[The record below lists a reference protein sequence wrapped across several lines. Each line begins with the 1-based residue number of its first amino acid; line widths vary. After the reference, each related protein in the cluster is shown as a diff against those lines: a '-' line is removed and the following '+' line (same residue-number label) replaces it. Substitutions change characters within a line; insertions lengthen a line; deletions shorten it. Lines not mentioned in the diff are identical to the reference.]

1 MEYKREQS
9 LENLKTPDKKI
20 FGIYDVCTEYQKN
33 PLGLDCIKPRFSW
46 KLKAAAGI
54 RGIRQTAYHILVGTE
69 PGFNDMWDSGKQ
81 DLECS
86 TGVSYAGK
94 AFSPCTRYYVTV
106 DVWALGCASGT
117 GAESR
122 CICEDRAES
131 WFETGFL
138 NPAIDAWGG
147 AEWIGAPEKYVSAK
161 TMGVFVL
168 SCNIRIHEGGGRA
181 GIVFGANDERL
192 MDVRKNQYGIAGE
205 NYISY
210 VLDVS
215 SIPAS
220 LEIYRVG
227 YAPEDTAEKP
237 FASIPIVAFG
247 KEESQTVI
255 TEENRYDT
263 HQLKIEVI
271 GDCAFA
277 YVDDI
282 LVDAVEKQFYIY
294 KSVEARQI
302 NPLGEKD
309 TTTFPRLCEI
319 GYYVGAGSKVD
330 FDTISVCN
338 FRAPGREVARMDIG
352 RTIAGFDSQ
361 GNPTEI
367 RKVCDPSRHSLPML
381 RRDFKVEEGKTV
393 SAARLYI
400 TSRGI
405 YDCRINGR
413 AVTTNWLN
421 PGASQYDRH
430 IQYQTYDVTELLKY
444 GVNGIGITLASG
456 WWCDAQTYVLR
467 NYNYYGDKESVLARL
482 EITYQD
488 GVRDAFV
495 TNPTDWDY
503 YGEGPYRY
511 AGLFQGE
518 HLDGRACFVYEDFSK
533 PGFHTEGMK
542 KPIVVDTDII
552 EESYTNP
559 ATTVFSPW
567 PKVDHS
573 NTKIVGGI
581 QAPVAEVERLTAKTM
596 TEPRKGLF
604 IYDLGQEIA
613 GVPCIRFHGKAGEE
627 AVIRYGE
634 MFYPNLPEYGN
645 LAGTLLTENYRDAE
659 SIDRYMLRGDA
670 DGETYC
676 PRFTFHGFRYIEISG
691 IQNPPASDEVQGIQL
706 SSVHA
711 VTGKLETS
719 DSLINRFIE
728 NVKWS
733 MLCNFISIPTDC
745 PQRNERMGWAG
756 DTHVFCRTATYQSDT
771 RLFYYRYLENL
782 KDLQKE
788 NGQFPNIAPVGG
800 GFGGIT
806 YESAMIFIVWEL
818 YQQYGDIWVIREYYD
833 SMKKWM
839 EFIRGKGMPGEVFVG
854 PLGDWLAPDDT
865 DLCLIWNAFY
875 GRDAEL
881 MKNMAGIIGKE
892 KEAADYAKLEKEI
905 REYWNSK
912 FVDSETG
919 MTRNSKGDVNDTQ
932 CAYALPLA
940 FDMFA
945 EENKEKAYGHL
956 MRKVE
961 ESGYTV
967 RTGFFGTGVLN
978 PMLTNAGRVDMAYR
992 LIGQRDYPSWLYPVT
1007 QGATTI
1013 WERWNSFTVENGFG
1027 GNNAMNSFNHYSLG
1041 SVLSWF
1047 YEVVLGIQRDETAP
1061 GYRRFTLVPAICRDK
1076 MEGALEFAKG
1086 GFETA
1091 YGRIES
1097 SWEKTGEGYHYM
1109 CRIPENTTA
1118 RLALPGKEVKELG
1131 SGEYHFM
1138 VDFA

>member
-1 MEYKREQS
+1 MELFWIS
-9 LENLKTPDKKI
+9 DL
-20 FGIYDVCTEYQKN
+20 CTEYRKN
-33 PLGLDCIKPRFSW
+33 PLGLDCRNPRFSW
-46 KLKAAAGI
+46 KLKASSGS
-54 RGIRQTAYHILVGTE
+54 RDIRQTAYHIIVGTR
-69 PGFNDMWDSGKQ
+69 PGLDDMWNSGRQ
-81 DLECS
+81 ESECS
-86 TGVSYAGK
+86 TGVSYAGR
-94 AFSPCTRYYVTV
+94 AFEPCTRYHIAVA
-106 DVWALGCASGT
+106 VWASGCVPGT
-117 GAESR
+117 DTETVAGAGRMLEA
-122 CICEDRAES
+122 RAEG

-138 NPAIDAWGG
+138 NPAIEAWGG
-147 AEWIGAPEKYVSAK
+147 ARWIGAPEKYVCAK
-161 TMGVFVL
+161 TMGVFVI
-168 SCNIRIHEGGGRA
+168 SGNIRIHEGGGRA

-192 MDVRKNQYGIAGE
+192 MDSRKNQYEIAGE

-227 YAPEDTAEKP
+227 YAPGDTPKKP
-237 FASIPIVAFG
+237 FVSVPVVAFG
-247 KEESQTVI
+247 EEGRKPVI
-255 TEENRYDT
+255 TEENRYDA
-263 HQLKIEVI
+263 HRLKIEVT
-271 GDCAFA
+271 GDCAYA
-277 YVDDI
+277 YVDDC
-282 LVDAVEKQFYIY
+282 LVDAVEKRFYIY
-294 KSVEARQI
+294 KSIEPRQM

-319 GYYVGAGSKVD
+319 GYYVGAGSAAD

-338 FRAPGREVARMDIG
+338 FRAPGREVARMDVRG
-352 RTIAGFDSQ
+352 TVMGFDAQ
-361 GNPTEI
+361 GNPAEI
-367 RKVCDPSRHSLPML
+367 REVSDPSRHSIPML
-381 RRDFKVEEGKTV
+381 RRDFQVAENKGV
-393 SAARLYI
+393 SGARLYI
-400 TSRGI
+400 TARGI

-413 AVTTNWLN
+413 AVTTDWLS

-430 IQYQTYDVTELLKY
+430 IHYQTYDVTELLEH
-444 GVNGIGITLASG
+444 GENGIGITLASG

-482 EITYQD
+482 EISYQD
-488 GVRDAFV
+488 GTKDAYV
-495 TNPTDWDY
+495 TNPGDWDY

-518 HLDGRACFVYEDFSK
+518 HLDGRACRIYEEFSK
-533 PGFHTEGMK
+533 PGFYMDGMK
-542 KPIVVDTDII
+542 KPVVVDTDII
-552 EESYTNP
+552 EEYYVNP
-559 ATTVFSPW
+559 AAAGYMSPW

-573 NTKIVGGI
+573 NTRIVSGVP
-581 QAPVAEVERLTAKTM
+581 APVAEVERLTAKSV
-596 TEPRKGLF
+596 TEPRKGLY
-604 IYDLGQEIA
+604 IYDLEQEIA

-634 MFYPNLPEYGN
+634 MLYPNLPEYGN

-659 SIDRYMLRGDA
+659 SIDRYVLRGDA
-670 DGETYC
+670 EGETYC

-691 IQNPPASDEVQGIQL
+691 VQTPPAPDEVQGIQL

-719 DSLINRFIE
+719 HRLINRLTE

-782 KDLQKE
+782 RDLQKE
-788 NGQFPNIAPVGG
+788 DGQFPNIAPVGG

-818 YQQYGDIWVIREYYD
+818 YQQYGDTWVIREYYD

-839 EFIRGKGMPGEVFVG
+839 EYIRRKGMPGEVFVG
-854 PLGDWLAPDDT
+854 PLGDWLAPDET

-881 MKNMAGIIGKE
+881 MKNMARIIGKE
-892 KEAADYAKLEKEI
+892 EDASGYGQLEEEI
-905 REYWNSK
+905 RKYWNEK
-912 FVDSETG
+912 FVDPDTG
-919 MTRNSKGDVNDTQ
+919 KTRDSRGEVNDTQ
-932 CAYALPLA
+932 CAYVLPLA

-945 EENKEKAYGHL
+945 QEKKEKAYEHL
-956 MRKVE
+956 VRKVE
-961 ESGYTV
+961 ESGCTV

-978 PMLTNAGRVDMAYR
+978 PMLTKAGRVDLAYR
-992 LIGQRDYPSWLYPVT
+992 LLGQTAYPSWLYPVT

-1013 WERWNSFTVENGFG
+1013 WERWNSFTKENGFG

-1041 SVLSWF
+1041 SVLSWI
-1047 YEVVLGIQRDETAP
+1047 YEVVLGIQRDETEP
-1061 GYRRFTLVPAICRDK
+1061 GYHHFMLHPAICRD
-1076 MEGALEFAKG
+1076 ETQGALDFAKG

-1097 SWEKTGEGYHYM
+1097 SWEKAEKGWHYR

-1118 RLALPGKEVKELG
+1118 RLVLPGREAVELG
-1131 SGEYHFM
+1131 SGEYEFRIG
-1138 VDFA
+1138 